1 MLDSTLRQKFIYNT
15 PFTDDE
21 MPYVILD
28 NIAKDAIV
36 IKLSY
41 LYVLEKSEFL
51 ELSMK
56 LKDAKSNDLL
66 LTNDLAIT
74 ANNQI
79 ILCAIKCYLLSFA
92 YHFQKQGFNV
102 SIQL

>member
-15 PFTDDE
+15 PLTDEE

-28 NIAKDAIV
+28 NITKDATI

-41 LYVLEKSEFL
+41 LYELEKFAFL
-51 ELSMK
+51 ELSEK
-56 LKDAKSNDLL
+56 LKNEKLNELLLINDL
-66 LTNDLAIT
+66 TTT

-79 ILCAIKCYLLSFA
+79 IQRVIKCYLLSFA
-92 YHFQKQGFNV
+92 YHFQKQVFNV
-102 SIQL
+102 NIRL